1 MKEKNLIET
10 AKMQG
15 NMMVSGTY
23 LLPDVCVSEPTES
36 DFLWITD
43 LLFGVVGFFFS
54 LKRKRKNSVYFTLC
68 NKKVLIPWYTMIDDM
83 I

>member
-43 LLFGVVGFFFS
+43 LLFGVVCFFS
-54 LKRKRKNSVYFTLC
+54 LTRKRKNSVYFT
-68 NKKVLIPWYTMIDDM
+68 KKYRGTYSHDILWLMIG
-83 I
+83 